1 MTIKRVFSPA
11 LILALLLALI
21 ASAIVPASVS
31 TAHAEGVTIFA
42 SPFRRSVSA
51 GETQKVWIHT
61 IALAGVSIKVDYG
74 NGQVVTA
81 QATTNA
87 QGIHQFEWTAAYT
100 GSAVALARYWVYV
113 TRGAIYSSTRGD
125 FVLFPQAPF
134 AVNVDVQTPRL
145 HVGDTLRVHVRS
157 KPGVMLALYVRDQ
170 AGDTLL
176 TRVAQAGMGGE
187 WYVSTPLSATIKDE
201 QRLQVIV
208 TGDLY
213 GRHAVATGGLTLRP
227 LPAPLSPDT
236 AGNPSPSPSAR
247 SLSLA
252 AARRQARV
260 AADGVFSLAQS
271 NARAAVQDIVT
282 NLQVLGQFNSSGVPH
297 TAAYYQDLLGKASSY
312 DGYVEATAQALS
324 DSSAVQARMRL
335 VMPHK
340 AVMVSL
346 QEQALRAYEDG
357 QLMKYTVITTGR
369 PELPTVTGHYAI
381 YEKVSPYKFISPW
394 PQGSKFYY
402 PPTWIKYWMPFYS
415 GYGLHD
421 AWWRSNYGPGTNVGG
436 DGPSSSEPTGT
447 HGCVNIPYANTVWLW
462 NWAPVG
468 TPVVV
473 YGGPNVKAGN
483 AGI

>member
-1 MTIKRVFSPA
+1 M
-11 LILALLLALI
+11 
-21 ASAIVPASVS
+21 
-31 TAHAEGVTIFA
+31 
-42 SPFRRSVSA
+42 
-51 GETQKVWIHT
+51 
-61 IALAGVSIKVDYG
+61 
-74 NGQVVTA
+74 
-81 QATTNA
+81 
-87 QGIHQFEWTAAYT
+87 
-100 GSAVALARYWVYV
+100 
-113 TRGAIYSSTRGD
+113 
-125 FVLFPQAPF
+125 
-134 AVNVDVQTPRL
+134 
-145 HVGDTLRVHVRS
+145 
-157 KPGVMLALYVRDQ
+157 
-170 AGDTLL
+170 
-176 TRVAQAGMGGE
+176 
-187 WYVSTPLSATIKDE
+187 
-201 QRLQVIV
+201 
-208 TGDLY
+208 
-213 GRHAVATGGLTLRP
+213 
-227 LPAPLSPDT
+227 
-236 AGNPSPSPSAR
+236 
-247 SLSLA
+247 
-252 AARRQARV
+252 
-260 AADGVFSLAQS
+260 
-271 NARAAVQDIVT
+271 ARAAVQDIVT